1 MHRGKDR
8 KDDPVLSRCQFFPIC
23 SIDSIK
29 SQFQQVTL
37 YSFVYCILTADS
49 EVYIKK
55 EKTQNS
61 QHSIKGEKQC
71 PRTDIALLQ
80 ALFYSN
86 QDTVILVKKHTDE

>member
-1 MHRGKDR
+1 MSILPNLFYRFNKI
-8 KDDPVLSRCQFFPIC
+8 PIPA
-23 SIDSIK
+23 SYFIL
-29 SQFQQVTL
+29 F
-37 YSFVYCILTADS
+37 CILTADS

-71 PRTDIALLQ
+71 PRTDITLLQ
-80 ALFYSN
+80 ALFYSSSN